1 MEELY
6 QKLRYISD
14 RQYSI
19 GLLKTQKEDFI
30 KKWEGKDRVPF
41 ELLDQNE
48 GKPPIVIF
56 LSKSMAMEEL
66 DEKIRWNESD
76 LEKEKLEAVK
86 IMQRLIEEWTS
97 TR

>member
-6 QKLRYISD
+6 KSLSYISD

-19 GLLKTQKEDFI
+19 DLLKMQKEDFI

-86 IMQRLIEEWTS
+86 IMQRLIEEWT
-97 TR
+97 

>member
-19 GLLKTQKEDFI
+19 DLLKMQKEDFI

-48 GKPPIVIF
+48 GKPPIIIY

-66 DEKIRWNESD
+66 DEKIRYNESD

-86 IMQRLIEEWTS
+86 IMQRLIEEWT
-97 TR
+97 